1 MSGLKCLKCG
11 LMNFAEASNCK
22 RCGAELK
29 STDEDSLLPFNPH
42 SSKPNASKSVYLQAL
57 GLGLLVLVGLFVYSL
72 FRWPRGAGESSFL
85 ILTIIYAVLG
95 GWFGSRHRVK
105 AWLLALCLISTYYL
119 SLGYS
124 LYRLL
129 QYNQL
134 YGNWFWTNRFYFSP
148 VIVYASVALAAFLGT
163 RFGAK
168 RSLFRIAPLLSL
180 FVIAL
185 IANGYAHDGTGR
197 ARQLSYSENITASP
211 PTELA
216 FRLDIKLGVQTKDD
230 PMNFRTLPTAGS
242 IEGGGM
248 NVTVLRK
255 NLTFAPTTQMIM
267 KINGTELQSMMWPV
281 NSPDGSSHLDFSPGA
296 NYSDIIKWKVGP
308 DPDLLNSLANAH
320 QIEVTWGN
328 VEIDLPPEQVNALRN
343 FARSWYQILEEE
355 GLLCTNPMCVQG
367 ALNPHR

>member
-1 MSGLKCLKCG
+1 
-11 LMNFAEASNCK
+11 MNFAEAFSCK

-29 STDEDSLLPFNPH
+29 STDEDSLVPSNPH
-42 SSKPNASKSVYLQAL
+42 SSKPNASKLVYLKAL
-57 GLGLLVLVGLFVYSL
+57 GLGLLVLIGLFVYSV
-72 FRWPRGAGESSFL
+72 FRWPRGVGESFFL
-85 ILTIIYAVLG
+85 ILTITYAALG

-105 AWLLALCLISTYYL
+105 AWLLALSLISTYLL

-124 LYRLL
+124 LYSLI
-129 QYNQL
+129 QYNQR

-148 VIVYASVALAAFLGT
+148 LIVYASVALAAFFGT

-168 RSLFRIAPLLSL
+168 RTLFRFAPLLSL

-185 IANGYAHDGTGR
+185 IANGYAHGGTAR
-197 ARQLSYSENITASP
+197 ARQISYSENITAVAPS
-211 PTELA
+211 ELA
-216 FRLDIKLGVQTKDD
+216 IRLDIKLGVETKDD

-255 NLTFAPTTQMIM
+255 NPTFAPTTQMIM

-296 NYSDIIKWKVGP
+296 NYSDIIQWKVGP

-320 QIEVTWGN
+320 NIEVTWGN

-343 FARSWYQILEEE
+343 FARRWYQILEEE

>member
-1 MSGLKCLKCG
+1 MSGFKCLKCG
-11 LMNFAEASNCK
+11 LVNFAEASNCK

-29 STDEDSLLPFNPH
+29 LADEDSLLPSH
-42 SSKPNASKSVYLQAL
+42 SQSSKPNASKLVYLQAL
-57 GLGLLVLVGLFVYSL
+57 GVGLLVLIGLFIYRL
-72 FRWPRGAGESSFL
+72 FRFPTETGESSFL

-95 GWFGSRHRVK
+95 GWFGSRYRLK
-105 AWLLALCLISTYYL
+105 AWLLALCLISTYL
-119 SLGYS
+119 LTVGYG
-124 LYRLL
+124 LYRLI

-134 YGNWFWTNRFYFSP
+134 YGNWFWANRFYFSP
-148 VIVYASVALAAFLGT
+148 LLVYASVALAAFFGT

-180 FVIAL
+180 FVIAF
-185 IANGYAHDGTGR
+185 IANGYAHGGTGR
-197 ARQLSYSENITASP
+197 VRQLSYSENITAAA

-242 IEGGGM
+242 IEGGGT

-255 NLTFAPTTQMIM
+255 SPTFAPTTQMIM
-267 KINGTELQSMMWPV
+267 KINGTELQNMMWPV

-308 DPDLLNSLANAH
+308 NPDLLSSLAYAN
-320 QIEVTWGN
+320 QIEITWGN
-328 VEIDLPPEQVNALRN
+328 VKIDLPPEQVNSLRN
-343 FARSWYQILEEE
+343 FARAWFQILKEE

-367 ALNPHR
+367 ALNPQR